1 MNHQSGICR
10 IDFQPCSLCAQWT
23 SADSEMVD
31 EVYACVTNRDSRKAI
46 SSRGIAAYHDLMM
59 SNEGI
64 ESAFS
69 TRESEKRL
77 MAASATVQSNMT
89 HYKQPA
95 VKP

>member
-1 MNHQSGICR
+1 
-10 IDFQPCSLCAQWT
+10 
-23 SADSEMVD
+23 
-31 EVYACVTNRDSRKAI
+31 
-46 SSRGIAAYHDLMM
+46 M